1 MLLTEENVMKLR
13 DVSWKKLCRA
23 GLLVL
28 FVVSVLVRSTFAADS
43 TLPQATAVYGVIATD
58 PLYLWIAQEKG
69 FFKKNGV
76 NIDLTHIPTN
86 QAVQALVGGKVN
98 FVTAGPQILEANL
111 AGSDTVYIMSPVN
124 TFVFSLYSKP
134 DITNIKALAGK
145 TLGATNKGT
154 PTDIAGHMLLTQN
167 GLKPDVDVKFAYLK
181 EIPALVAALQ
191 QGVIDAA
198 LLAPPSTLTA
208 RNFGLK
214 ELLNITALKIP
225 FVQHSIG
232 TSRSY
237 INANPEVVRRFV
249 RSAAEGLDFLRK
261 NRADAVA
268 IMSKYTKITD
278 PAQLNE
284 ALDSYENAW
293 ERIPAPSQPAI
304 EAVLASSENPKAKGA
319 KWDQFIDDRFVKE
332 LIASGMFR

>member
-1 MLLTEENVMKLR
+1 MVLCALFG
-13 DVSWKKLCRA
+13 LCRTCDA
-23 GLLVL
+23 AESSLL
-28 FVVSVLVRSTFAADS
+28 
-43 TLPQATAVYGVIATD
+43 QATAVYGVIATD
-58 PLYLWIAQEKG
+58 PLYLWIAQEKN

-134 DITNIKALAGK
+134 DIANIKALAGK

-154 PTDIAGHMLLTQN
+154 PTDIAGHMLLMQN

-304 EAVLASSENPKAKGA
+304 EAVLASSENPKAKGT

>member
-1 MLLTEENVMKLR
+1 MKLR
-13 DVSWKKLCRA
+13 QDDLTTHGRPGAVVLLIIFVLCGVS
-23 GLLVL
+23 
-28 FVVSVLVRSTFAADS
+28 FAAES

-58 PLYLWIAQEKG
+58 PIYLWIAQDKG
-69 FFKKNGV
+69 FFKKNSV

-86 QAVQALVGGKVN
+86 QAVQALVGGKVQ
-98 FVTAGPQILEANL
+98 FATAGPQILEANL

-124 TFVFSLYSKP
+124 SFVFSLYSKP
-134 DITNIKALAGK
+134 EIANIKALYGK
-145 TLGATNKGT
+145 TIGATNKGT
-154 PTDIAGHMLLTQN
+154 PTDIAGHMLLAQN
-167 GLKPDVDVKFAYLK
+167 GLKPDVDVKFVYLK

-198 LLAPPSTLTA
+198 LLPPPSTLTA

-232 TSRSY
+232 ATRSY
-237 INANPEVVRRFV
+237 INAHQDLVRRFV
-249 RSAAEGLDFLRK
+249 RGAVEGLDYLRK

-278 PAQLNE
+278 QAQLNE
-284 ALDSYENAW
+284 ALDSYDKAW
-293 ERIPAPSQPAI
+293 EKIPMPSQSAI

-319 KWDQFIDDRFVKE
+319 KWDQFVDDRFIKE
-332 LIASGMFR
+332 LIASGIFR